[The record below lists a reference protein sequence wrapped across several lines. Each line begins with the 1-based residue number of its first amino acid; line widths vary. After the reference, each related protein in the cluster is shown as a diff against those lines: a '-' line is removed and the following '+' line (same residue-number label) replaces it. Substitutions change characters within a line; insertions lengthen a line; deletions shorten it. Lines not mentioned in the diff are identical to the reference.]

1 MKAEMLE
8 TQSVPWSY
16 PSREINGNLMHT
28 DSLERQA
35 NWARLELTGYYR
47 LYNSAREITVN

>member
-16 PSREINGNLMHT
+16 PSRGINGNLMHT